1 MTKKQFISELEK
13 RLKVLNEN
21 ERKDIINEYSDII
34 NEKVKNGETE
44 EQAVLEFGNID
55 SLVKEI
61 LESYKINPDYDN
73 GFSKKAKEVA
83 NTTEDFIKRGA
94 KKLADT
100 TTNVV
105 NDFKNSGNNLTLETI
120 FEIILKAFVFLI
132 ILGILRI
139 PFYLLKGLGSSILG
153 GIFDPF
159 DFGLNIVWNII
170 MWLFYIICCVLVG
183 VIFFKKYFNSEK
195 TINNVET
202 PNDVKKNVNKIDNNK
217 YSNIDTL
224 HNQDDKKNEQKKSSS
239 VFSVIL
245 KIFFIIVI
253 MIPLCSVI
261 VGLFTATGIS
271 LYFLIKGV
279 PILGIFIAFLG
290 LSIGSSWLFD
300 TLNRLII
307 TRKRTYIWP
316 FFTSLVIT
324 IIGGIIFISTLFE
337 FTFYDK
343 LPDIKL
349 DNYTE
354 TIQIENNLRI
364 HDMYENEIVIDDTL
378 EDNEVIVSIDYYS
391 KLTEVV
397 KYTSHGTRN
406 INLEIHPYNKKRFNL
421 SEMFNIIICDLK
433 EHDVYNYNYLFGGQV
448 TVKVNE
454 NTKDKIMIFN

>member
-13 RLKVLNEN
+13 RLKVLNES

-83 NTTEDFIKRGA
+83 NNTEDFIKRGA

-105 NDFKNSGNNLTLETI
+105 NDFKNSGNTLTLETI
-120 FEIILKAFVFLI
+120 FEIILKIFVFLI
-132 ILGILRI
+132 ILGLLRI
-139 PFYLLKGLGSSILG
+139 PFYILRSLGNSILG

-159 DFGLNIVWNII
+159 DLGFSIIWNII
-170 MWLFYIICCVLVG
+170 MWLIYVICCVLIG
-183 VIFFKKYFNSEK
+183 IIFFKKYFNNKEVA
-195 TINNVET
+195 TIEPT
-202 PNDVKKNVNKIDNNK
+202 DDVKKKPNNIDNRG

-224 HNQDDKKNEQKKSSS
+224 HTQNNKNVNSQKSSGS
-239 VFSVIL
+239 LSIL
-245 KIFFIIVI
+245 LRIIVIIFI
-253 MIPLCSVI
+253 MIPLCSII

-279 PILGIFIAFLG
+279 PILGIFIALLG
-290 LSIGSSWLFD
+290 LSIGSSWLFNVF
-300 TLNRLII
+300 NRLII
-307 TRKRTYIWP
+307 TRKKINIWP
-316 FFTSLVIT
+316 FFTSLIIT
-324 IIGGIIFISTLFE
+324 IIGGIIFVSSIFE

-343 LPDIKL
+343 VPDIEL

-354 TIQIENNLRI
+354 TIHIDNKLRI
-364 HDMYENEIVIDDTL
+364 YDMYESDIIVDDTL
-378 EDNEVIVSIDYYS
+378 NDDEVIVSINYYS
-391 KLTEVV
+391 KLAEIE
-397 KYTSHGTRN
+397 KYNSYNTGDV
-406 INLEIHPYNKKRFNL
+406 NLEIYPYHKKRFNFK
-421 SEMFNIIICDLK
+421 ETFNIIIDNLK
-433 EHDVYNYNYLFGGQV
+433 EHDIYNYNYLFKGSV
-448 TVKVNE
+448 TIKVNS
-454 NTKDKIMIFN
+454 NTKDKIIISD